1 MAMDTDEQADC
12 VASPVSH
19 SACDSRDFRDGSVVG
34 KRLDESRGDASLLSP
49 VLLLVRP
56 MLLRTDPGP
65 ELVKPHICT
74 VFTPPVLLL
83 RIDHWT

>member
-34 KRLDESRGDASLLSP
+34 KRLDESRGETSDIHPFYPQFSYWL
-49 VLLLVRP
+49 
-56 MLLRTDPGP
+56 DP
-65 ELVKPHICT
+65 CC
-74 VFTPPVLLL
+74 
-83 RIDHWT
+83 

>member
-1 MAMDTDEQADC
+1 MDTDEQAEY

-19 SACDSRDFRDGSVVG
+19 SACDSRDFRDGSVVR
-34 KRLDESRGDASLLSP
+34 KRLNESRGIRYASLLSP
-49 VLLLVRP
+49 FLLLLRP

-65 ELVKPHICT
+65 ELVKPQIRT

-83 RIDHWT
+83 RIDPRT